1 MAGMKRFVTYIYSY
15 ENREKG
21 SNSGFAKIEIRGE
34 ECRMEL
40 HLRGV
45 SGNTNATVALFR
57 VADGRMQG
65 FPLGELIVAGGT
77 ADFRTMFRAGNLS
90 GSSYSIYDMEGIILF
105 CEDERIFMSRWSEGE
120 PVTVDK
126 EHYKM
131 WEKPAEVRQGEE
143 RTAETAESTG
153 ARNQDAVVNQSGM
166 GNQGLASVNQPRMG
180 NQGATPVQM
189 RAGEQT
195 TSVNQPR
202 MGNQGFASVN
212 QPGMGNQVATPV
224 QMRAGEPG
232 TVINQ
237 SGMGNQ
243 VATPVQMRAG
253 EQTTSVNQSKT
264 GNQGN
269 LAYPGAGEPSA
280 AWGQPRAGE
289 QVTAAG
295 QPRAGEQVAAQP
307 VAGEPAAA
315 VGQPVAG
322 EQVAAQ
328 SVAGEPGAAQPGTKS
343 QPNGAAL
350 SQEDVAATEIPMR
363 NIFPQYT
370 WEEIWESLKTNHAM
384 YTPFEDEEIAC
395 LRIELKDIRNMPKRY
410 WYLGNNS
417 FLLHGFFNYHYLVL
431 GRKGEHYFLGVPGI
445 FQHQERVMA
454 TIFGF
459 PEFLPTA
466 FTAGAG
472 ESREEEQQN
481 TEPINR
487 FGFWFRYIEE

>member
-34 ECRMEL
+34 ECRIEL

-45 SGNTNATVALFR
+45 SGNTNAKVALFR
-57 VADGRMQG
+57 VADRRMQG
-65 FPLGELIVAGGT
+65 FSLGELIVAGGT
-77 ADFRTMFRAGNLS
+77 ADFRTMFRAGKLS

-131 WEKPAEVRQGEE
+131 WEKPAEVGQE
-143 RTAETAESTG
+143 AEDGTIEAAGQPMAKEQYASVNQAGAGNQSQAVQPVPREHYAVVNQAGAGNQSQAVQPGSREQYAVVNQTGAGNQSQAVQPGSREHYAVVNQAGAGNQSQMVQPVPREHYAVVNQAGAGNQSQAVQPGLREQYASGNQTG
-153 ARNQDAVVNQSGM
+153 ARNQDATGQPEAGEPYT
-166 GNQGLASVNQPRMG
+166 AVNQPR
-180 NQGATPVQM
+180 AESITDD
-189 RAGEQT
+189 
-195 TSVNQPR
+195 
-202 MGNQGFASVN
+202 
-212 QPGMGNQVATPV
+212 
-224 QMRAGEPG
+224 
-232 TVINQ
+232 
-237 SGMGNQ
+237 
-243 VATPVQMRAG
+243 
-253 EQTTSVNQSKT
+253 
-264 GNQGN
+264 
-269 LAYPGAGEPSA
+269 
-280 AWGQPRAGE
+280 
-289 QVTAAG
+289 
-295 QPRAGEQVAAQP
+295 
-307 VAGEPAAA
+307 
-315 VGQPVAG
+315 
-322 EQVAAQ
+322 
-328 SVAGEPGAAQPGTKS
+328 
-343 QPNGAAL
+343 AAL

-384 YTPFEDEEIAC
+384 YTPFEDEEIVC
-395 LRIELKDIRNMPKRY
+395 LRIELKDIRNLPKRY

-466 FTAGAG
+466 FTAGTG
-472 ESREEEQQN
+472 EHREEEQQN

>member
-34 ECRMEL
+34 ECRIEL

-45 SGNTNATVALFR
+45 SGNTNAKVALFR
-57 VADGRMQG
+57 VADRRMQG
-65 FPLGELIVAGGT
+65 FSLGELIVAGGT
-77 ADFRTMFRAGNLS
+77 ADFRTMFRAGKLS

-131 WEKPAEVRQGEE
+131 WEKPAEVGQE
-143 RTAETAESTG
+143 AEDGTIEAAGQPMAKEQYASVNQAGAGNQSQAVQPGSREQYASVNQTG
-153 ARNQDAVVNQSGM
+153 ARNQDATGQPEAGEPYT
-166 GNQGLASVNQPRMG
+166 AVNQPR
-180 NQGATPVQM
+180 AESITDD
-189 RAGEQT
+189 
-195 TSVNQPR
+195 
-202 MGNQGFASVN
+202 
-212 QPGMGNQVATPV
+212 
-224 QMRAGEPG
+224 
-232 TVINQ
+232 
-237 SGMGNQ
+237 
-243 VATPVQMRAG
+243 
-253 EQTTSVNQSKT
+253 
-264 GNQGN
+264 
-269 LAYPGAGEPSA
+269 
-280 AWGQPRAGE
+280 
-289 QVTAAG
+289 
-295 QPRAGEQVAAQP
+295 
-307 VAGEPAAA
+307 
-315 VGQPVAG
+315 
-322 EQVAAQ
+322 
-328 SVAGEPGAAQPGTKS
+328 
-343 QPNGAAL
+343 AAL

-384 YTPFEDEEIAC
+384 YTPFEDEEIVC
-395 LRIELKDIRNMPKRY
+395 LRIELKDIRNLPKRY

-466 FTAGAG
+466 FTAGTG
-472 ESREEEQQN
+472 EQREEEQQN

>member
-1 MAGMKRFVTYIYSY
+1 MLLKSQALAYIYTKGKQECVTMAGMKRFVTYIYSY

-34 ECRMEL
+34 ECRIEL

-45 SGNTNATVALFR
+45 SGNTNAKVALFR
-57 VADGRMQG
+57 VADRRMQG
-65 FPLGELIVAGGT
+65 FSLGELIVAGGT
-77 ADFRTMFRAGNLS
+77 ADFRTMFRAGKLS

-131 WEKPAEVRQGEE
+131 WEKPAEVGQE
-143 RTAETAESTG
+143 AEDGTIEAAGQPMAKEQYASVNQAGAGNQSQAVQPGSREQYASVNQTG
-153 ARNQDAVVNQSGM
+153 ARNQDATGQPEAGEPYT
-166 GNQGLASVNQPRMG
+166 AVNQPR
-180 NQGATPVQM
+180 AESITDD
-189 RAGEQT
+189 
-195 TSVNQPR
+195 
-202 MGNQGFASVN
+202 
-212 QPGMGNQVATPV
+212 
-224 QMRAGEPG
+224 
-232 TVINQ
+232 
-237 SGMGNQ
+237 
-243 VATPVQMRAG
+243 
-253 EQTTSVNQSKT
+253 
-264 GNQGN
+264 
-269 LAYPGAGEPSA
+269 
-280 AWGQPRAGE
+280 
-289 QVTAAG
+289 
-295 QPRAGEQVAAQP
+295 
-307 VAGEPAAA
+307 
-315 VGQPVAG
+315 
-322 EQVAAQ
+322 
-328 SVAGEPGAAQPGTKS
+328 
-343 QPNGAAL
+343 AAL

-384 YTPFEDEEIAC
+384 YTPFEDEEIVC
-395 LRIELKDIRNMPKRY
+395 LRIELKDIRNLPKRY

-466 FTAGAG
+466 FTAGTG
-472 ESREEEQQN
+472 EQREEEQQN